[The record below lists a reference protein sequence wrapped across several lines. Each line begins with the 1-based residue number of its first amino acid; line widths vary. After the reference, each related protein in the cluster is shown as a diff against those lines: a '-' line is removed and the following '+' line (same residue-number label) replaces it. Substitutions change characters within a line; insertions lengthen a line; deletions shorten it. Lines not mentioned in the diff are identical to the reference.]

1 MPQSKQSAHEN
12 ALKENVQQNSI
23 PKKCLSSD
31 PAVPL
36 WQRVPTRT
44 DAGEMA
50 ADFIMILSGLKQLGS
65 VQKQKV
71 YDTLYQILKTYDADI
86 LLAEV
91 NTRMNTLWVSHKPRP
106 GLGVEIA
113 AMIHEHVPQAK
124 LISQRFV

>member
-12 ALKENVQQNSI
+12 ALKDSLQQNSI

-44 DAGEMA
+44 DAGELA
-50 ADFIMILSGLKQLGS
+50 ADFII
-65 VQKQKV
+65 QKQKV